1 MIINKE
7 DKLEGIVTIKD
18 IIRNYKGSLKLNT
31 IMGTEI
37 KTVNLDDS
45 LVDILNLMNELKI
58 GYVPV
63 VDDSSKL
70 VGLITESSLL
80 IVLSN
85 QYIDQ
90 EDEE

>member
-1 MIINKE
+1 
-7 DKLEGIVTIKD
+7 
-18 IIRNYKGSLKLNT
+18 
-31 IMGTEI
+31 
-37 KTVNLDDS
+37 
-45 LVDILNLMNELKI
+45 MNELKI

-80 IVLSN
+80 LVLSN
-85 QYIDQ
+85 QYINQ

>member
-1 MIINKE
+1 
-7 DKLEGIVTIKD
+7 
-18 IIRNYKGSLKLNT
+18 
-31 IMGTEI
+31 MGTEI

-45 LVDILNLMNELKI
+45 LIDILNLMNELKI

-85 QYIDQ
+85 QYINQ
-90 EDEE
+90 EDEA